1 MEKEQDWFDG
11 FQQKAAPRLREIF
24 EKDLDGLP
32 KVLIEKLEELRL
44 AELSCLHAVNPANQ
58 SRNDCAP

>member
-44 AELSCLHAVNPANQ
+44 AELKLLARGQ
-58 SRNDCAP
+58 SGKSVEK